1 MTTNGRWP
9 GSTVLSAS
17 GPVAP
22 GWEVVNAPGGAR
34 ARTATAGNWNQIGKL
49 SNGVVR
55 RLRFVKARH

>member
-1 MTTNGRWP
+1 MTNRKRGGDTL
-9 GSTVLSAS
+9 LSVSA
-17 GPVAP
+17 PVAP
-22 GWEVVNAPGGAR
+22 GWENVTAPGGAR